1 MLSKKKDNFISER
14 KNCIVVLHN
23 RLDDETG
30 FYFVSPLSFIA
41 LQQRTYH
48 FYKTSLNAYVPTYK
62 LRRNLKEK
70 LNNS

>member
-1 MLSKKKDNFISER
+1 MLSEKKTTLFQRE

-23 RLDDETG
+23 RFDDETG

-70 LNNS
+70 LHNS